1 MNHRHVFFVIP
12 RASTRSSR
20 AVTQTDPLPRAAPS
34 AAPAQVV
41 EPVDLLPPAVRS
53 ALARLRAATTRTDV
67 GALAVVL
74 LQLVPMAYLVVPGS
88 LYADDLRAQGYAA
101 GRSWWPFVVQS
112 NGTHVSV
119 LARTYDWATVR
130 WAPLEHWPAVVVTL
144 GLRVA
149 LVALLWWLLR
159 DLVGPR
165 PAALLPLA
173 LVAVTPALVPTTA
186 WNRQALPNLFV
197 VTALLAATALHVRWL
212 RSGRPR
218 ALLGAAGCIVLGLL
232 MFEKAVAIGPWLVVV
247 TLLLPEVAGVRARLR
262 LVRRAWPAV
271 ALYAVI
277 DAVFVALYLAGP
289 YQSPGAGGTSSREV
303 LAALQHLLGDTL
315 AVALLGGPLHWRET
329 SPYYGTSD
337 SPTWLSALGVTA
349 CALLVVGTLAR
360 RPRPAMR
367 AWLLLVGYLAVA
379 FPVVAAG
386 RLGSY
391 GSSIGAT
398 YRLWADV
405 VVVAVLA
412 AALAVLPLRPGVDPL
427 ADPAAPAPD
436 GRGIAGG
443 ARGRRALGAG
453 AGLVSATVLVASVV
467 STVSFARVWH
477 RNPTG
482 AYLAAVRDGTAH
494 GVHALAPLPLPPSVM
509 PFWMD
514 PDYDVEQLL
523 APLRRDISVHDAD
536 QGTAV
541 LTDAGAVVPAR
552 FVTRT
557 SAGPGPNGFCGRS
570 VQPGAARRIAFEHPV
585 AYRHD
590 DVVRL
595 ALLVG
600 GGSSAIEV
608 SVVTSSGRSID
619 VPSRGPLLLS
629 AGPHVLLARAPLDPA
644 TPVDAHGAPRQVAV
658 GVDVR
663 ALDPR
668 VHLCVVSASY
678 GTVRPA
684 PGARS

>member
-1 MNHRHVFFVIP
+1 M
-12 RASTRSSR
+12 
-20 AVTQTDPLPRAAPS
+20 TQTDPLPRAAS
-34 AAPAQVV
+34 AAAPPHAG
-41 EPVDLLPPAVRS
+41 EAIDLVPPAVRS

-67 GALAVVL
+67 GALAIVL
-74 LQLVPMAYLVVPGS
+74 LQLVPVAYLVVPGS
-88 LYADDLRAQGYAA
+88 LYTDDLRAQGYAA

-130 WAPLEHWPAVVVTL
+130 WAPLEHWPAVAVTL

-149 LVALLWWLLR
+149 LLAVLWWLLR
-159 DLVGPR
+159 DLFGPR

-197 VTALLAATALHVRWL
+197 VTVLLAATALHVRWL
-212 RSGRPR
+212 RSGRAR
-218 ALLGAAGCIVLGLL
+218 LLLGAGGCVVLGLL
-232 MFEKAVAIGPWLVVV
+232 MFEKAVAIGPWLVLV
-247 TLLLPEVAGVRARLR
+247 TLLLPETGGVPARLR
-262 LVRRAWPAV
+262 LVLRAWPAV
-271 ALYAVI
+271 VLYAVL
-277 DAVFVALYLAGP
+277 DGVFVALYLLGP
-289 YQSPGAGGTSSREV
+289 YQSPGSDGGTSAGEV
-303 LAALQHLLGDTL
+303 LAALQHLVGDTL
-315 AVALLGGPLHWRET
+315 AVALLGGPLAWREA

-337 SPTWLSALGVTA
+337 SPTWLSAVCVTA
-349 CALLVVGTLAR
+349 CALLVVGTLVRRR
-360 RPRPAMR
+360 RPAAR
-367 AWLLLVGYLAVA
+367 AWLLLAGYVVLA

-386 RLGSY
+386 RLGGY
-391 GSSIGAT
+391 GASIGAT

-427 ADPAAPAPD
+427 ADPAELPPA
-436 GRGIAGG
+436 GTG
-443 ARGRRALGAG
+443 AALGTRRRRAVRAG
-453 AGLVSATVLVASVV
+453 AGLVAATVLVASVL

-482 AYLAAVRDGTAH
+482 AYLAAVRAGTAH
-494 GVHALAPLPLPPSVM
+494 GVHALAPLPLPAPVM

-523 APLRRDISVHDAD
+523 APLQRDISVHDAD
-536 QGTAV
+536 HGTAM
-541 LTDAGAVVPAR
+541 LTAAGAVVPAR
-552 FVTRT
+552 FVART

-570 VQPGAARRIAFEHPV
+570 IQPGAARRIAFEHPV

-600 GGSSAIEV
+600 GGATAIEV
-608 SVVTSSGRSID
+608 SVVTSSGRSVT
-619 VPSRGPLLLS
+619 VPSRSPLLLS
-629 AGPHVLLARAPLDPA
+629 AGPHVLLARAPFDRA
-644 TPVDAHGAPRQVAV
+644 APVDAHGAPQQVFV

-663 ALDPR
+663 ALNQG
-668 VHLCVVSASY
+668 VHLCVVSVSY
-678 GTVRPA
+678 GSVLPA
-684 PGARS
+684 GTAAATQGAAR